1 MTKIDT
7 SKLKKKVPKK
17 NRFGAPPIIEE
28 AGENLEAPETAPKTE
43 KPKYNTKKKA
53 RYKTGRTAQFAT
65 RVSPEFLKE
74 FKKQAFNDDLK
85 IVELLEASFEVY
97 KTQKDKKLDF

>member
-7 SKLKKKVPKK
+7 SKLKKKVPTKK
-17 NRFGAPPIIEE
+17 NRFGTPPIMEE
-28 AGENLEAPETAPKTE
+28 AGENLEAPETAPKAD
-43 KPKYNTKKKA
+43 KKKA

-85 IVELLEASFEVY
+85 IVELLEASFKAY
-97 KTQKDKKLDF
+97 KKKDKKLDF

>member
-7 SKLKKKVPKK
+7 
-17 NRFGAPPIIEE
+17 
-28 AGENLEAPETAPKTE
+28 
-43 KPKYNTKKKA
+43 KKA

-85 IVELLEASFEVY
+85 IVELLEASFNAY
-97 KTQKDKKLDF
+97 KEQKATKLSF

>member
-17 NRFGAPPIIEE
+17 NRFGAPPVIEE
-28 AGENLEAPETAPKTE
+28 AGENLEAPETAPKAKTV
-43 KPKYNTKKKA
+43 KTKTKKKA

-65 RVSPEFLKE
+65 RVSPNFLKA
-74 FKKQAFNDDLK
+74 FKKRAFNDDLK
-85 IVELLEASFEVY
+85 IVELLEASFEAY
-97 KTQKDKKLDF
+97 ETQKDKKLDF

>member
-7 SKLKKKVPKK
+7 SKLKKKVPTKK
-17 NRFGAPPIIEE
+17 NRFGTPPIMEE
-28 AGENLEAPETAPKTE
+28 AGENLEAPETAPKADKT
-43 KPKYNTKKKA
+43 KVKKKA

-85 IVELLEASFEVY
+85 IVELLEASFKAY
-97 KTQKDKKLDF
+97 KEKDKKLDF